1 MLYEVYNAL
10 FLFLLWPKILCHVTK
25 KDSKTLGQSLSV
37 PDMEILLKVKFYFLK
52 RALQGWKILKHYCP
66 NSPTGDWH
74 NFQNLYESTVD
85 IPSSIGTTENLGSS
99 DRDDY
104 LCVCLDIWR
113 WAESGRKTSSQKV
126 EGPNL
131 VIPIKRSYLVQCM

>member
-52 RALQGWKILKHYCP
+52 RALQC
-66 NSPTGDWH
+66 
-74 NFQNLYESTVD
+74 
-85 IPSSIGTTENLGSS
+85 
-99 DRDDY
+99 
-104 LCVCLDIWR
+104 
-113 WAESGRKTSSQKV
+113 
-126 EGPNL
+126 
-131 VIPIKRSYLVQCM
+131 